1 MNQEAVF
8 LLGLVEN
15 PADDL
20 LRLVYSDWLE
30 EQDDPN
36 SPEKAEFLRLTV
48 RSRGEAVAA
57 RLQELAARLDPDW
70 LAPVSRLAVE
80 NCPLERAHARRSFL
94 SKLLF
99 RKRCTRRWESLDPTP
114 DPAVRHCNDCSQTVH
129 YCGTIAEA
137 RSHASFGDC
146 IAVDLGIIRRKG
158 DVEWGDG
165 RISMGEPNRLDG
177 ADDLEV
183 MGMLMPFPEMEQDPV
198 SLERERKQPEKGGGG
213 A

>member
-30 EQDDPN
+30 ERGDPD
-36 SPEKAEFLRLTV
+36 SLEKAEYLRLTV
-48 RSRGEAVAA
+48 RSIGEKAGEMAA
-57 RLQELAARLDPDW
+57 RLEQLAAGLDPDW

-80 NCPLERAHARRSFL
+80 NCPVERVHARRTFF

-99 RKRCTRRWESLDPTP
+99 RKRCTRRWETLDPTS
-114 DPAVRHCNDCSQTVH
+114 DPTVRHCDDCSQQVH
-129 YCGTIAEA
+129 YCGTIAKA
-137 RSHASFGDC
+137 RAQAFFGNC
-146 IAVDLGIIRRKG
+146 IAVDLGIIRREG
-158 DVEWGDG
+158 DVEKG
-165 RISMGEPNRLDG
+165 RISMREPFEGEFL
-177 ADDLEV
+177 
-183 MGMLMPFPEMEQDPV
+183 GMLLPSPELEQDPV
-198 SLERERKQPEKGGGG
+198 SLERERKRLEKEADG